1 MLERL
6 LPKTIDNRFRGHRVA
21 LWMFYPITL
30 MTIVRSLIHVFRSDG
45 GAQSIATI
53 PLDSFTEAGVATIVA
68 IFAQWG
74 LSQLLMGGLYALV
87 LARYRALIPLMYV
100 LILIEYAG
108 RVVVGAMKPIVTLG
122 TPPGG
127 PGSIVLVAIAI
138 TCVVLCLRGAGGE
151 GGSAQRGTA

>member
-30 MTIVRSLIHVFRSDG
+30 ITIVRSLIHVFRSDG

-53 PLDSFTEAGVATIVA
+53 PLDGFTEAGAAAVVAVFA
-68 IFAQWG
+68 VFAQWG

-87 LARYRALIPLMYV
+87 SFRYRAMIPLMYV

-108 RVVVGAMKPIVTLG
+108 RLAVGAMKPIVTID
-122 TPPGG
+122 TAPGG
-127 PGSIVLVAIAI
+127 PGSIVVVVMAI
-138 TCVVLCLRGAGGE
+138 TCIVLCLRGE
-151 GGSAQRGTA
+151 GGSVKRETA

>member
-6 LPKTIDNRFRGHRVA
+6 LPRTIDNHFRGHRVA

-53 PLDSFTEAGVATIVA
+53 PLDSFTEVGAATVVA

-87 LARYRALIPLMYV
+87 LVRYRSLIPLMYV

-108 RVVVGAMKPIVTLG
+108 RMAVGAMKPIVTLE

-127 PGSIVLVAIAI
+127 PGSIVLVVIAI
-138 TCVVLCLRGAGGE
+138 TCIVLCLRGERGR
-151 GGSAQRGTA
+151 GSANRETA

>member
-30 MTIVRSLIHVFRSDG
+30 ITIVRSLIHVFRSDG

-53 PLDSFTEAGVATIVA
+53 PLDGFTEAGAAAVVAV
-68 IFAQWG
+68 FAQWG

-87 LARYRALIPLMYV
+87 LFRYRAMIPLMYV

-108 RVVVGAMKPIVTLG
+108 RLAVGAMKPIVTID
-122 TPPGG
+122 TAPGG
-127 PGSIVLVAIAI
+127 PGSIVVVVMAI
-138 TCVVLCLRGAGGE
+138 TGIVLCLRGE
-151 GGSAQRGTA
+151 GGSVKRETA